1 MSNIEYQANVYGDSS
16 EWHYEVSVTED
27 GFLVLKYVEE
37 GRETFPQDVTMFPA
51 DIAENVA
58 KAILRVVE
66 LSKEK

>member
-1 MSNIEYQANVYGDSS
+1 MSNTEYQANVYGDSS
-16 EWHYEVSVTED
+16 EWHYEICATED

-37 GRETFPQDVTMFPA
+37 GRKTCSEDVTIFPV
-51 DIAENVA
+51 DIAEDVA